1 MITVI
6 AAVAAGLIATG
17 VFYEIA
23 RLITPDE
30 PRCPPLARVAGR
42 RPALDAAERW
52 AVGLRLHDRIDQA
65 AYQARM
71 AALAHGQRRP
81 QRSSRTHT
89 GGRHG

>member
-17 VFYEIA
+17 VLYEIA

-42 RPALDAAERW
+42 RAALDAAERW
-52 AVGLRLHDRIDQA
+52 AVGLRLHGRIDQA
-65 AYQARM
+65 AYQGRM

-81 QRSSRTHT
+81 RPSSRARA

>member
-1 MITVI
+1 MITLI

-17 VFYEIA
+17 ICYEIA

-42 RPALDAAERW
+42 RAALEAAERW
-52 AVGLRLHDRIDQA
+52 VVSLRLHGRIDQA
-65 AYQARM
+65 AYQGRM
-71 AALAHGQRRP
+71 AALAHGQRRSQP
-81 QRSSRTHT
+81 SSRTHT